1 MKRFLNLA
9 LLVAIPAILLADT
22 RTNPPTIQE
31 TSPLAVTRGL
41 TTELK
46 IEGINLV
53 GAREILFD
61 DPAVKGKILHVN
73 RLGEFVGSFIGSNGA
88 PSTVN
93 RGDPPPLNEVAI
105 EVEVGSEAKLG
116 LYSFRLVTKEGT
128 TNTGKISVEPFYGA
142 RPEIEP
148 NDTLQD
154 VLLQDAYIF
163 PPAIISGTL
172 RKPGDIDYLPFEAH
186 AGEEF
191 VLHMSAAELGS
202 KLRWKIALMNAQ
214 GTTVASRSVA
224 DTAREPILAYR
235 IPSGGKYYVAVSD
248 IERGGSQGHFYRLKI
263 GSYPYLTGVHPLGI
277 PEGESTQ
284 ITLRGHNLGDQRTI
298 TVDGKSDYR
307 AMARQDIRPNLDLG
321 FPHNELKIAVGK
333 HSEVTEDDRGASPD
347 SAMALNVPVTV
358 NGKVSGFSQDQTPD
372 EDYYRFS
379 AQKGTEYTI
388 EVEARRL
395 GSPLDSTLEILD
407 GNGNLVP
414 QIKARAELRT
424 EIELSDH
431 NSVRSALRIN
441 APQEKGFRVGDYVMI
456 GGEILRISALPRGPD
471 DGTVF
476 ISLGGRRIG
485 YFNTTPEAQALG
497 TAVYKVSLDAPDAE
511 LQPNGLP
518 QRVFFYHNDD
528 GGPGYGKDSRLS
540 FTAPDDDDYFIR
552 LRDLRGQQ
560 GEDYAYRLI
569 VREASPDFQ
578 LSVSP
583 ANPNLPRGGGAT
595 VTVTALRYDG
605 FDGPIEVEVR
615 DLPSGIRAT
624 RETIVPG
631 ESSTVL
637 TLFADPDADLEYAVP
652 LHVVGRSEVQGKSV
666 ERVANADDK
675 LRYIAL
681 TEPADLA
688 VEVESPEVE
697 LEAGSK
703 TTIAVR
709 VTRSKGFKGRV
720 PIAITNL
727 PFGVRVTDVGLNG
740 VLVTEEETRREFV
753 LEALPDVEPTER
765 LIAVSGTVETRSP
778 IRPTYA
784 AEPFKLKVVSRKV
797 TRAAAA
803 SSRGAKSSASSA
815 GQQ

>member
-9 LLVAIPAILLADT
+9 LLVAMPAILIADT

-61 DPAVKGKILHVN
+61 DPAVQGKILHVN
-73 RLGEFVGSFIGSNGA
+73 TLGEFVGTFIGSNGA

-105 EVEVGSEAKLG
+105 EVEVDPEARLG
-116 LYSFRLVTKEGT
+116 LYSFRLVTREGT
-128 TNTGKISVEPFYGA
+128 TNTGKISIEPFYGA

-163 PPAIISGTL
+163 PPAIVTGAL
-172 RKPGDIDYLPFEAH
+172 RTPGDIDYLPFEAP

-191 VLHMSAAELGS
+191 VFHISAAELGS
-202 KLRWKIALMNAQ
+202 KLRWKIDLMNAQ
-214 GTTVASRSVA
+214 GTTLASRSVA
-224 DTAREPILAYR
+224 DTARGPVLAYR
-235 IPSGGKYYVAVSD
+235 IPSSGKYYVAISD
-248 IERGGSQGHFYRLKI
+248 IERGGSRGHFYRLKI
-263 GSYPYLTGVHPLGI
+263 GSYPYLTGVHPLGV
-277 PEGESTQ
+277 PEGENTQ
-284 ITLRGHNLGDQRTI
+284 LTLQGYNLGDRRTI

-307 AMARQDIRPNLDLG
+307 AMARQDIRPDLDLG

-333 HSEVTEDDRGASPD
+333 HSEVIEDDRGASPD

-372 EDYYRFS
+372 EDYFRFR
-379 AQKGTEYTI
+379 AIKGREYTI

-395 GSPLDSTLEILD
+395 GSRLDSTLEILD
-407 GNGNLVP
+407 SNGDLVP
-414 QIKARAELRT
+414 QIKARAELGT
-424 EIELSDH
+424 EIELRDH
-431 NSVRSALRIN
+431 NSVQSGLRIN
-441 APQEKGFRVGDYVMI
+441 SPQEKGFRVGDYVMI
-456 GGEILRISALPRGPD
+456 GSEILRISALPRGPD

-476 ISLGGRRIG
+476 INLGNRRIG

-497 TAVYKVSLDAPDAE
+497 TAVYKVSLHAPDAK

-518 QRVFFYHNDD
+518 QRVFFYQNDD
-528 GGPGYGKDSRLS
+528 GGPGYDKDSRLS
-540 FTAPDDDDYFIR
+540 FTAPDDGDYFIR
-552 LRDLRGQQ
+552 LRDLRGHQ

-615 DLPSGIRAT
+615 DLPPVIRAT

-637 TLFADPDADLEYAVP
+637 TLFADPDADLEHAVP
-652 LHVVGRSEVQGKSV
+652 LHVVGRSELQGKSIV
-666 ERVANADDK
+666 RVANADDK
-675 LRYIAL
+675 LRYIAV

-688 VEVESPEVE
+688 VEVEPPEVE

-709 VTRSKGFKGRV
+709 VTRNNGFRGRV

-753 LEALPDVEPTER
+753 LEALPDVELTER

-784 AEPFKLKVVSRKV
+784 AEPFKLKVVARKV
-797 TRAAAA
+797 SQAAAA
-803 SSRGAKSSASSA
+803 SSRRARPSASSA
-815 GQQ
+815 GQP

>member
-61 DPAVKGKILHVN
+61 DPAVQGRILHVN
-73 RLGEFVGSFIGSNGA
+73 TLGEFVGTFIGSNGA

-93 RGDPPPLNEVAI
+93 RGDPPPLNEVAL
-105 EVEVGSEAKLG
+105 EVEVDSEAKLG

-163 PPAIISGTL
+163 PPAIITGTL
-172 RKPGDIDYLPFEAH
+172 RKPGDVDYLPFEAQ

-224 DTAREPILAYR
+224 DTAREPVLAYR
-235 IPSGGKYYVAVSD
+235 IPSGGKYYVVISD
-248 IERGGSQGHFYRLKI
+248 IERGGSKVHFYRLKI
-263 GSYPYLTGVHPLGI
+263 GSYPYLTGVHPLGV

-284 ITLRGHNLGDQRTI
+284 ITLQGHNLGDQRTI

-307 AMARQDIRPNLDLG
+307 AMARQDIRPDLDLG

-333 HSEVTEDDRGASPD
+333 YPEVTEDDRGASPD
-347 SAMALNVPVTV
+347 SATAIDAPVTV
-358 NGKVSGFSQDQTPD
+358 NGRVSGFSKDQTAD

-379 AQKGTEYTI
+379 AKKGREYTI

-395 GSPLDSTLEILD
+395 GSLLDSTLEILD

-424 EIELSDH
+424 EIELRDH
-431 NSVRSALRIN
+431 DSVQSALRIS
-441 APQEKGFRVGDYVMI
+441 APEEKGFRVGDYVMI
-456 GGEILRISALPRGPD
+456 GSEILRISALPRGPD

-476 ISLGGRRIG
+476 ISLGRSRIG

-497 TAVYKVSLDAPDAE
+497 TAVYKVSLHAPDAK

-518 QRVFFYHNDD
+518 QRVFFYQNDD
-528 GGPGYGKDSRLS
+528 GGPGYDKDSRLS
-540 FTAPDDDDYFIR
+540 FTAPDDGDYFIR

-560 GEDYAYRLI
+560 GEDYTYRLT
-569 VREASPDFQ
+569 VREASPDFH

-615 DLPSGIRAT
+615 DLPPGIRAT
-624 RETIVPG
+624 GETIVPG
-631 ESSTVL
+631 ENSTVL

-652 LHVVGRSEVQGKSV
+652 LHVVGRSELRGKSI

-688 VEVESPEVE
+688 VEIESPEVE

-703 TTIAVR
+703 TAIAVR
-709 VTRSKGFKGRV
+709 VTRRNGFRGRV

-740 VLVTEEETRREFV
+740 VLVTEDETRREFV
-753 LEALPDVEPTER
+753 LEALPGVEPTER

-778 IRPTYA
+778 LRPTYA

-797 TRAAAA
+797 SRVAED
-803 SSRGAKSSASSA
+803 SSRSTKSSASSA
-815 GQQ
+815 GQP